1 MVDYLESVRS
11 FISKIERNKI
21 QEIEIKN
28 TKKYRIGS
36 IIDFPSEI
44 TRQNSNNLMLVNQNQ
59 FSR

>member
-1 MVDYLESVRS
+1 M
-11 FISKIERNKI
+11 SKIERNKI

-44 TRQNSNNLMLVNQNQ
+44 ICQNSNNLMLINQNQ

>member
-1 MVDYLESVRS
+1 M
-11 FISKIERNKI
+11 SKIERNKI

-44 TRQNSNNLMLVNQNQ
+44 TRQNSNNLMLINQNQ